1 LKRLWEFVSTF
12 ISSVDRFIRSLGYS
26 YKKTLRASEQERA
39 DVAVARLLWRD
50 WQKTC
55 DPARLIFL
63 DETGAGTD
71 MTRRHGRSPWES
83 DAMTTLP
90 AVTGKP

>member
-1 LKRLWEFVSTF
+1 
-12 ISSVDRFIRSLGYS
+12 
-26 YKKTLRASEQERA
+26 
-39 DVAVARLLWRD
+39 VAVARLLWRD

-71 MTRRHGRSPWES
+71 MTSGMAAALWES
-83 DAMTTLP
+83 DVMTTLP